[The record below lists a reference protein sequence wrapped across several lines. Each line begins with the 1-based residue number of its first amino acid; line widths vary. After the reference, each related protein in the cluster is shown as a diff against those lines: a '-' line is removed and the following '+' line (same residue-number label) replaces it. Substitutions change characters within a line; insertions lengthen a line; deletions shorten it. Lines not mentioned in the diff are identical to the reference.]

1 MLQTK
6 VGLRNIYKAIYLIKL
21 KNDLVKVTFF
31 WSKKCF
37 KGNGYLLNKY
47 FLD

>member
-31 WSKKCF
+31 GQKNVSKEMVIF
-37 KGNGYLLNKY
+37 
-47 FLD
+47 